1 MTALAEPQAPRPTR
15 VGLRR
20 VRPAAILVAALAIAV
35 GSYAGSTLLGRPAS
49 HPVTAVVPAV
59 DPAPIEPADGPATAT
74 GTGTGTGAGLAVLD
88 HDIGLWT
95 ANVAKND
102 RDFVSATTLGTL
114 YDARGRLTGD
124 VGDYLRAE
132 DALDRSLAIAPAEM
146 AARVLHARLRQTMHD
161 FSAAMAESQAI
172 LKADPAQMQALA
184 TLGDAKLELG
194 DISGAEAAFATLA
207 ARAPGPAVTAR
218 LSRVA
223 FLRGDTA
230 AAGTLAKRALD
241 EATAAGQTGSGLGW
255 YAYVAGTVAIA
266 TGTPADALAWFDE
279 ALVTWPD
286 SYLALAGKARAQAG
300 LGKTDAAIASYRQAV
315 AVAPQPDSL
324 TFLGDLYALAGNA
337 KPAANQYATVEA
349 IAHLAAIN
357 QQVYNRQI
365 VLFSV
370 NHDRDL
376 VAALALATQEL
387 TVRKDVYGY
396 DAYAWALLANGRA
409 ADAETA
415 IQDALV
421 LGTRDVAL
429 WYHAGA
435 IAAAV
440 GDTSRAKT
448 FLEEA
453 ISLPGALDPL
463 SASRATAALGGIR

>member
-15 VGLRR
+15 LGLRR
-20 VRPAAILVAALAIAV
+20 VRPAAVLVAALAVAV
-35 GSYAGSTLLGRPAS
+35 GSYAGSTLVGRPAS
-49 HPVTAVVPAV
+49 HPITAVAPAV
-59 DPAPIEPADGPATAT
+59 DAAPIEPADGPAAAT
-74 GTGTGTGAGLAVLD
+74 GTGASLAVLD

-132 DALDRSLAIAPAEM
+132 SALDRSLVIAPAEM

-161 FSAAMAESQAI
+161 FTAAMTETEAI

-184 TLGDAKLELG
+184 TLGDARLELG

-207 ARAPGPAVTAR
+207 VKVPGPAVTAR

-223 FLRGDTA
+223 FLRGDSA
-230 AAGTLAKRALD
+230 AAGTLAKRAFD

-255 YAYVAGTVAIA
+255 YAYVAGTVAIS
-266 TGTPADALAWFDE
+266 TGTPADALAWFEE
-279 ALVTWPD
+279 ALVAWPD
-286 SYLALAGKARAQAG
+286 SYLALAGKARAQAA
-300 LGKTDAAIASYRQAV
+300 LGKTDAAIAAYRQAV

-324 TFLGDLYALAGNA
+324 TFLGDLYALAGSA
-337 KPAANQYATVEA
+337 KLADNQYATVEA

-376 VAALALATQEL
+376 VTALALATQEL
-387 TVRKDVYGY
+387 TVRKDIYGY

-415 IQDALV
+415 MQHALV
-421 LGTRDVAL
+421 LGTRDAVL
-429 WYHAGA
+429 WYHAGV

-440 GDTSRAKT
+440 GDMARAQT

-453 ISLPGALDPL
+453 VSLPGALDPL
-463 SASRATAALGGIR
+463 SASRATAALAGIR

>member
-1 MTALAEPQAPRPTR
+1 MTALAEPQAPRQPR
-15 VGLRR
+15 LWLRR
-20 VRPAAILVAALAIAV
+20 VRPAAVLLAALAVVI
-35 GSYAGSTLLGRPAS
+35 GSYAGSTLLGQPAT
-49 HPVTAVVPAV
+49 HPITAVAPAV
-59 DPAPIEPADGPATAT
+59 DAAPVEPADGPATAT
-74 GTGTGTGAGLAVLD
+74 VASLAVLD

-132 DALDRSLAIAPAEM
+132 NALDRSLAIAPAEM
-146 AARVLHARLRQTMHD
+146 AARILHARLRQTMHD
-161 FSAAMAESQAI
+161 FSAALTETKAI
-172 LKADPAQMQALA
+172 LKADPSQMQALA

-194 DISGAEAAFATLA
+194 DIAGAEAAFATLEA
-207 ARAPGPAVTAR
+207 TVPGPAVTAR

-230 AAGTLAKRALD
+230 AAGTLAKRAFD

-266 TGTPADALAWFDE
+266 AGTPTDALAWFDK
-279 ALVTWPD
+279 ALGAWPD
-286 SYLALAGKARAQAG
+286 SYLALAGKARAQAA
-300 LGKTDAAIASYRQAV
+300 LGNADAAIASYQQAI

-324 TFLGDLYALAGNA
+324 TFLGDLYALNGNA
-337 KPAANQYATVEA
+337 KLAANQYATVEA
-349 IAHLAAIN
+349 IANLAAIN

-376 VAALALATQEL
+376 AAALALATQEL
-387 TVRKDVYGY
+387 AVRKDVYGY

-409 ADAETA
+409 ADADAAMQHGLGLGTS
-415 IQDALV
+415 DAL
-421 LGTRDVAL
+421 L
-429 WYHAGA
+429 WYHAGV
-435 IAAAV
+435 IASAV
-440 GDTSRAKT
+440 GDTARAKT
-448 FLEEA
+448 LLGEA
-453 ISLPGALDPL
+453 VSLPGALDPL
-463 SASRATAALGGIR
+463 AASQATAALAGLR

>member
-1 MTALAEPQAPRPTR
+1 MTALAEPQAPRQPR
-15 VGLRR
+15 LRLRR
-20 VRPAAILVAALAIAV
+20 VRPAAVLVAALAVAV
-35 GSYAGSTLLGRPAS
+35 GSYAGSSMLGKPAS
-49 HPVTAVVPAV
+49 HPITAIAPALE
-59 DPAPIEPADGPATAT
+59 AGPIEPADGPASAT
-74 GTGTGTGAGLAVLD
+74 VASLAVLD

-95 ANVAKND
+95 SNVAKND

-132 DALDRSLAIAPAEM
+132 NALDRSLAIAPAEM

-161 FSAAMAESQAI
+161 FSAALMETEAI
-172 LKADPAQMQALA
+172 LKTDPSQMQALA

-194 DISGAEAAFATLA
+194 DIPGAEAAFATLE
-207 ARAPGPAVTAR
+207 ARVPGPAVTAR

-230 AAGTLAKRALD
+230 AARTLAVRAFD
-241 EATAAGQTGSGLGW
+241 EASAAGQTGSGLGW

-266 TGTPADALAWFDE
+266 AGTPADALGWFDK
-279 ALVTWPD
+279 ALVAWPD
-286 SYLALAGKARAQAG
+286 SYLALAGKARAEAA
-300 LGKTDAAIASYRQAV
+300 LGRTDAAIASYQEAI

-324 TFLGDLYALAGNA
+324 TFLGDLYALAGDA
-337 KPAANQYATVEA
+337 KLAANQYATVEA

-370 NHDRDL
+370 SHDRDL
-376 VAALALATQEL
+376 AAALALATQEL
-387 TVRKDVYGY
+387 AARKDVYGY

-409 ADAETA
+409 ADA
-415 IQDALV
+415 DAAMQHALG
-421 LGTRDVAL
+421 LGTRDALL
-429 WYHAGA
+429 WYHAGV
-435 IAAAV
+435 IASAV
-440 GDTSRAKT
+440 GDTARAKT

-453 ISLPGALDPL
+453 VSLPGALDPL
-463 SASRATAALGGIR
+463 SANGAAAALAGLR

>member
-1 MTALAEPQAPRPTR
+1 MTALAEPQAPRQPR
-15 VGLRR
+15 LRLRR
-20 VRPAAILVAALAIAV
+20 VRPAAVLVAALAVAV
-35 GSYAGSTLLGRPAS
+35 GSYAGSTLLGKPTS
-49 HPVTAVVPAV
+49 HPVTAVAPAA
-59 DPAPIEPADGPATAT
+59 DALPIEPADGPATAT
-74 GTGTGTGAGLAVLD
+74 VASLAVLD

-161 FSAAMAESQAI
+161 FTAALTETEAI
-172 LKADPAQMQALA
+172 LKTDPSQMQALA

-194 DISGAEAAFATLA
+194 DISGAEAAFATLE
-207 ARAPGPAVTAR
+207 ARVPGPAVTAR

-223 FLRGDTA
+223 FLRGATA
-230 AAGTLAKRALD
+230 AAGTLAKRAFD

-266 TGTPADALAWFDE
+266 AGTPADALAWFDR
-279 ALVTWPD
+279 ALVAWPD
-286 SYLALAGKARAQAG
+286 SYLALAGKARAQSA
-300 LGKTDAAIASYRQAV
+300 LGNAEGAIASYEAAI
-315 AVAPQPDSL
+315 AVAPQPDSV

-337 KPAANQYATVEA
+337 KGAANQYATVEA

-376 VAALALATQEL
+376 AAALALATQEL

-409 ADAETA
+409 TDADAA
-415 IQDALV
+415 MQHALG
-421 LGTRDVAL
+421 LGTRDALL
-429 WYHAGA
+429 WYHAGV
-435 IAAAV
+435 IASAV
-440 GDTSRAKT
+440 GDTARAKT
-448 FLEEA
+448 FLQEA
-453 ISLPGALDPL
+453 VSLPGALDPL
-463 SASRATAALGGIR
+463 SASGASAALAGLR

>member
-1 MTALAEPQAPRPTR
+1 MTALAEPQAPRQPRLR
-15 VGLRR
+15 VRLRR
-20 VRPAAILVAALAIAV
+20 VRPAAVLVAALALVV
-35 GSYAGSTLLGRPAS
+35 GSYAGSTLLGKPVS
-49 HPVTAVVPAV
+49 HQITATAPAV
-59 DPAPIEPADGPATAT
+59 DAAPIEPAEGPTTAT
-74 GTGTGTGAGLAVLD
+74 VANLAVLD

-124 VGDYLRAE
+124 VGDYQRAE
-132 DALDRSLAIAPAEM
+132 NALDVSLAIAPAEM

-161 FSAAMAESQAI
+161 FGAALTETEAI
-172 LKADPAQMQALA
+172 LAADPSQMQALA

-194 DISGAEAAFATLA
+194 DIAGAEAAFATLE
-207 ARAPGPAVTAR
+207 ARVPGPAVTAR

-230 AAGTLAKRALD
+230 AAGTLAKRAFD

-255 YAYVAGTVAIA
+255 YAYVAGTVAMSA
-266 TGTPADALAWFDE
+266 GTPADALAWFDK
-279 ALVTWPD
+279 ALVAWPD
-286 SYLALAGKARAQAG
+286 GYLALAGRARAQAA
-300 LGKTDAAIASYRQAV
+300 LGTTDAAIASYQQAI

-337 KPAANQYATVEA
+337 NLAANQYATVEA

-376 VAALALATQEL
+376 ADALALATQEL

-396 DAYAWALLANGRA
+396 DAYAWALLANGRT
-409 ADAETA
+409 ADADAA
-415 IQDALV
+415 IQHALG
-421 LGTRDVAL
+421 LGTRDALL
-429 WYHAGA
+429 WYHAGV
-435 IAAAV
+435 IASAV
-440 GDTSRAKT
+440 ADTARAKT
-448 FLEEA
+448 FLEQSL
-453 ISLPGALDPL
+453 SLPGALDPL
-463 SASRATAALGGIR
+463 SASRAAAALAGLR

>member
-1 MTALAEPQAPRPTR
+1 MTALAEPQAPRQPR
-15 VGLRR
+15 LRLRR
-20 VRPAAILVAALAIAV
+20 VRPAAVLVAALAVVV
-35 GSYAGSTLLGRPAS
+35 GSYAGSTLLGQPAT
-49 HPVTAVVPAV
+49 HPITAVAPAV
-59 DPAPIEPADGPATAT
+59 DAAPVEPADGPATAT
-74 GTGTGTGAGLAVLD
+74 VAGLAVLD

-132 DALDRSLAIAPAEM
+132 HALDRSLAIAPAEM
-146 AARVLHARLRQTMHD
+146 AARILHARLRQTMHD
-161 FSAAMAESQAI
+161 FSAALTETKAI
-172 LKADPAQMQALA
+172 LKADPSQMQALA

-194 DISGAEAAFATLA
+194 DIAGAEAAFATLEA
-207 ARAPGPAVTAR
+207 TVPGPAVTAR

-230 AAGTLAKRALD
+230 AAGTLAKRAFD

-266 TGTPADALAWFDE
+266 AGTPTDALAWFDK
-279 ALVTWPD
+279 ALGAWPD
-286 SYLALAGKARAQAG
+286 SYLALAGKARAQAA
-300 LGKTDAAIASYRQAV
+300 LGNADAAIASYQQAI

-324 TFLGDLYALAGNA
+324 TFLGDLYALNGNA
-337 KPAANQYATVEA
+337 KLAANQYATVEA
-349 IAHLAAIN
+349 IANLAAIN

-376 VAALALATQEL
+376 AAALALATQEL
-387 TVRKDVYGY
+387 AVRKDVYGY

-409 ADAETA
+409 ADA
-415 IQDALV
+415 DAAMQHGLG
-421 LGTRDVAL
+421 LGTRDALL
-429 WYHAGA
+429 WYHAGV
-435 IAAAV
+435 IASAV
-440 GDTSRAKT
+440 GDTARAKT
-448 FLEEA
+448 LLGEA
-453 ISLPGALDPL
+453 VSLPGALDPL
-463 SASRATAALGGIR
+463 AASQATAALAGLR

>member
-1 MTALAEPQAPRPTR
+1 MTALAEPQAPRQPR
-15 VGLRR
+15 LRLRR
-20 VRPAAILVAALAIAV
+20 VRPAAVLVAALAVAV
-35 GSYAGSTLLGRPAS
+35 GSYAGSTLLGQPTS
-49 HPVTAVVPAV
+49 HPVTAIAPAA
-59 DPAPIEPADGPATAT
+59 DTLPIEPADGPATAT
-74 GTGTGTGAGLAVLD
+74 VASLAVLD

-161 FSAAMAESQAI
+161 FSAALTETEAI
-172 LKADPAQMQALA
+172 LKTDPSQMQALA

-194 DISGAEAAFATLA
+194 DISGAEAAFATLE
-207 ARAPGPAVTAR
+207 ARVPGPAVTAR

-223 FLRGDTA
+223 FLRGATA
-230 AAGTLAKRALD
+230 AARTLAKRAFD

-266 TGTPADALAWFDE
+266 AGTPANALAWFDR
-279 ALVTWPD
+279 ALVAWTD
-286 SYLALAGKARAQAG
+286 SYLALAGKARAQAA
-300 LGKTDAAIASYRQAV
+300 LGTTDAAIASYEAAI

-337 KPAANQYATVEA
+337 KLAANQYATVEA

-376 VAALALATQEL
+376 AAALALATQEL
-387 TVRKDVYGY
+387 TVRKDIYGY

-409 ADAETA
+409 VDADAA
-415 IQDALV
+415 MQHALS
-421 LGTRDVAL
+421 LGTRDALL
-429 WYHAGA
+429 WYHAGV
-435 IAAAV
+435 IASAV
-440 GDTSRAKT
+440 GNTARAKT
-448 FLEEA
+448 FLQEA
-453 ISLPGALDPL
+453 VSLPGALDPL
-463 SASRATAALGGIR
+463 SASGASAALAGLR

>member
-1 MTALAEPQAPRPTR
+1 MTALAEPQAPRQPR
-15 VGLRR
+15 LRLRR
-20 VRPAAILVAALAIAV
+20 VRPAAVLVAALAVVV
-35 GSYAGSTLLGRPAS
+35 GSYAGSTLLGQPAT
-49 HPVTAVVPAV
+49 HPITAVAPAV
-59 DPAPIEPADGPATAT
+59 DAAPVEPADGPATAT
-74 GTGTGTGAGLAVLD
+74 VASLAVLD

-132 DALDRSLAIAPAEM
+132 HALDRSLAIAPAEM
-146 AARVLHARLRQTMHD
+146 AARILHARLRQTMHD
-161 FSAAMAESQAI
+161 FSAALTETKAI
-172 LKADPAQMQALA
+172 LKADPSQMQALA

-194 DISGAEAAFATLA
+194 DIAGAEAAFATLEA
-207 ARAPGPAVTAR
+207 TVPGPAVTAR

-230 AAGTLAKRALD
+230 AAGTLAKRAFD

-266 TGTPADALAWFDE
+266 AGTPTDALAWFDK
-279 ALVTWPD
+279 ALGAWPD
-286 SYLALAGKARAQAG
+286 SYLALAGKARAQAA
-300 LGKTDAAIASYRQAV
+300 LGNADAAIASYQQAI

-324 TFLGDLYALAGNA
+324 TFLGDLYALNGNA
-337 KPAANQYATVEA
+337 KLAANQYATVEA
-349 IAHLAAIN
+349 IANLAAIN

-376 VAALALATQEL
+376 AAALALATQEL
-387 TVRKDVYGY
+387 AVRKDVYGY

-409 ADAETA
+409 ADA
-415 IQDALV
+415 DAAMQHGLG
-421 LGTRDVAL
+421 LGTRDALL
-429 WYHAGA
+429 WYHAGV
-435 IAAAV
+435 IASAV
-440 GDTSRAKT
+440 GDTARAKT
-448 FLEEA
+448 LLGEA
-453 ISLPGALDPL
+453 VSLPGALDPL
-463 SASRATAALGGIR
+463 AASQATAALAGLR

>member
-1 MTALAEPQAPRPTR
+1 MTALAEPQAPREPR
-15 VGLRR
+15 LRLRR
-20 VRPAAILVAALAIAV
+20 VRPAAVLVAALAVVV
-35 GSYAGSTLLGRPAS
+35 GSYAGSTLLGQPAT
-49 HPVTAVVPAV
+49 HPITAVAPAV
-59 DPAPIEPADGPATAT
+59 DAAPVEPADGPATAT
-74 GTGTGTGAGLAVLD
+74 VASLAVLD

-132 DALDRSLAIAPAEM
+132 NALDRSLAIAPAEM

-161 FSAAMAESQAI
+161 FSGAMTETQAI
-172 LKADPAQMQALA
+172 LRDDPTQMQALA

-194 DISGAEAAFATLA
+194 DISGAEAAFTSLEAKV
-207 ARAPGPAVTAR
+207 PGPAVTAR

-230 AAGTLAKRALD
+230 AAASLAKRAFD
-241 EATAAGQTGSGLGW
+241 EATAAGQAGSALGW
-255 YAYVAGTVAIA
+255 YAYVAGTVAISA
-266 TGTPADALAWFDE
+266 GTPADAVAWFDK
-279 ALVTWPD
+279 ALAAWPN
-286 SYLALAGKARAQAG
+286 SYLALAGRARAQAA
-300 LGKTDAAIASYRQAV
+300 LGKTDAAIASYRQAI

-324 TFLGDLYALAGNA
+324 TFLGDLYALSGQA
-337 KPAANQYATVEA
+337 KLADDQYATVEA

-376 VAALALATQEL
+376 AAALTLATQEL
-387 TVRKDVYGY
+387 AVRKDIYGY
-396 DAYAWALLANGRA
+396 DADAWALLANGRA
-409 ADAETA
+409 ADA
-415 IQDALV
+415 DAAMQHALA
-421 LGTRDVAL
+421 LGTRDAL
-429 WYHAGA
+429 VWYHAGV

-440 GDTSRAKT
+440 GDTARAKT
-448 FLEEA
+448 FLQEA
-453 ISLPGALDPL
+453 VSLPGALDPL
-463 SASRATAALGGIR
+463 AASRASAALAGLR

>member
-1 MTALAEPQAPRPTR
+1 MTVLAEPQVPRQPR
-15 VGLRR
+15 LRLRR
-20 VRPAAILVAALAIAV
+20 VRPAAVLVAALAVAV
-35 GSYAGSTLLGRPAS
+35 GSYAGTTLLGQPTS
-49 HPVTAVVPAV
+49 HPVTAVAPAA
-59 DPAPIEPADGPATAT
+59 DALPIEPAEGPATAT
-74 GTGTGTGAGLAVLD
+74 VASLAVLD

-132 DALDRSLAIAPAEM
+132 HALDRSLAIAPAEM

-161 FSAAMAESQAI
+161 FSAALTETEAI
-172 LKADPAQMQALA
+172 LKTDPSQMQALA

-194 DISGAEAAFATLA
+194 DISGAEAAFATLEA
-207 ARAPGPAVTAR
+207 KVPGPAVTAR

-230 AAGTLAKRALD
+230 AAGTLAKRAFD

-266 TGTPADALAWFDE
+266 AGTPADALAWFDR
-279 ALVTWPD
+279 ALVAWPD
-286 SYLALAGKARAQAG
+286 SYLALAGRARAHAA
-300 LGKTDAAIASYRQAV
+300 LGNTEAAIASYEAAI

-337 KPAANQYATVEA
+337 KLAANQYATVEA

-376 VAALALATQEL
+376 ASSLALATQEL
-387 TVRKDVYGY
+387 TVRRDVYGY

-409 ADAETA
+409 RDADAA
-415 IQDALV
+415 MQHALS
-421 LGTRDVAL
+421 LGTRDALL
-429 WYHAGA
+429 WYHAGV
-435 IAAAV
+435 IASAV
-440 GDTSRAKT
+440 GDTARAKT

-453 ISLPGALDPL
+453 VSLPGALDPL
-463 SASRATAALGGIR
+463 SATGASAALAGLR

>member
-1 MTALAEPQAPRPTR
+1 MTALAEPQAPRQSR
-15 VGLRR
+15 LRLRR
-20 VRPAAILVAALAIAV
+20 VRPAAVVLAALAVVI
-35 GSYAGSTLLGRPAS
+35 GSYAGSTLLGRPAT
-49 HPVTAVVPAV
+49 HPITAVAPAV
-59 DPAPIEPADGPATAT
+59 DAAPVEPAEGPAMAT
-74 GTGTGTGAGLAVLD
+74 VASLALLD

-132 DALDRSLAIAPAEM
+132 NALDRSLAIAPAEM

-161 FSAAMAESQAI
+161 FTRAMTETQAI
-172 LKADPAQMQALA
+172 LKDDPTQMQALA

-194 DISGAEAAFATLA
+194 DIAGAAAAFATVESKV
-207 ARAPGPAVTAR
+207 PGPAVTAR

-223 FLRGDTA
+223 FLRGNTA
-230 AAGTLAKRALD
+230 GAGVLAKRAYD

-266 TGTPADALAWFDE
+266 AGTPADALAWFGK
-279 ALVTWPD
+279 ALVAWPD
-286 SYLALAGKARAQAG
+286 SYLALAGKARAQAA
-300 LGKTDAAIASYRQAV
+300 LGETDAAITSYRAAI

-324 TFLGDLYALAGNA
+324 TLLGDLYALGGKA
-337 KPAANQYATVEA
+337 KLADDQYATVEA

-376 VAALALATQEL
+376 ATALTLATQEL
-387 TVRKDVYGY
+387 AVRKDIYGY

-409 ADAETA
+409 ADA
-415 IQDALV
+415 DAAMRRALA
-421 LGTRDVAL
+421 LGTRDAVL
-429 WYHAGA
+429 WYHAGV

-440 GDTSRAKT
+440 GDTARAKT
-448 FLEEA
+448 FLGEA
-453 ISLPGALDPL
+453 VSLPGALDPL
-463 SASRATAALGGIR
+463 AASRAAGALAGLQ